1 MSASVKEE
9 SISWVAR
16 RVVYLVGLVVG
27 LVLVYSGRA
36 TQEQVDGWIPA
47 VVEVGGYVV
56 SLGFGLATWRTGPDS
71 DNSVPVVVGGAAK
84 VDMLMRNVEG
94 LVDALQRLPVSPV
107 PVPAP
112 APRPEPTP
120 VPVPAHPPAP
130 EPTPVPVPAHPPAPE
145 PEPVPVPAPEQTQVT
160 LDALRALIEQ
170 NRRR

>member
-1 MSASVKEE
+1 MSAAVKEE
-9 SISWVAR
+9 SIPWVAR

-71 DNSVPVVVGGAAK
+71 DNSVPVVVDGAAK
-84 VDMLMRNVEG
+84 VDVLLRNVDG
-94 LVDALQRLPVSPV
+94 LIDVLQRLPVAPV

-130 EPTPVPVPAHPPAPE
+130 EPTPVPVPA
-145 PEPVPVPAPEQTQVT
+145 PEQAQLT
-160 LDALRALIEQ
+160 LDGLRALIEQ